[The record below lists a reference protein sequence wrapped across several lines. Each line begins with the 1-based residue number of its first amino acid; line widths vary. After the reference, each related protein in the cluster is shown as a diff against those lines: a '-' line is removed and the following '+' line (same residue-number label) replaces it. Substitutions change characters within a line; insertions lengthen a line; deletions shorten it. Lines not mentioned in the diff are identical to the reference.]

1 MKKKIALIAN
11 AWNGENLDAFIC
23 GCQAFCDE
31 EEFDLFVFTS
41 YSLTSFSHE
50 RQDAENSLYSMP
62 DYSFFD
68 AAIILGSGINKHDGF
83 GDIVARCKEAGIPV
97 VVQGFD
103 AEGLPSVTISN
114 YTGMRG
120 ICDHII
126 ENHQVKDVFFFAGDK
141 GNVDSNERLQALKD
155 SLVEHGCS
163 FNDENVLYTNW
174 DGYIV
179 NNFITALNGDKS
191 KLPDA
196 IVCANDTIAM
206 FVLTSLEM
214 NGFMAPEDVI
224 VTGFDNIKEA
234 REYSPSLSSVDQCY
248 SEQGYECVSMLF
260 DSMNNGKQ
268 AKKKVIS
275 CFISP
280 GESCGC
286 INCKNEQELR
296 RLLGHDDWNRRLF
309 NSNFQRR
316 VNELEAAI
324 TSSDEYDQVFDKVNN
339 DFLIRSGNE
348 GDNFHVYI
356 NPMFKDLA
364 YLEKREHITT
374 GEYFAPVIDAFAAR
388 TDGVASAERTLCT
401 NDLIL
406 GYKNEGKGKAYIF
419 STLLID
425 ESVVGYTVMNYLE
438 NGFRNQVYS
447 GFRSRMASILEK
459 YQHKLNMAR
468 LHRKEIDALKE
479 INHMAKEQFKQTVLA
494 LATSIDAKDKYTHGH
509 SGRVADY
516 SRKIANM
523 TGKSEEMCEQV
534 YFAALLHDVGKIG
547 VSDTILTKEGKLTND
562 EFGAIK
568 QHTGIGNSILSE
580 VSSTP
585 YLSIGAHYHHERY
598 DGKGYPEGLKGK
610 EIPDIARIIAVADA
624 YDAMTSNRSY
634 RTPLAQQKVREELVM
649 GLGRQFDPE
658 YARAMI
664 HILDM
669 DVEYRLT
676 DEAQKFA
683 GLLSDY
689 SLDEYK
695 EQCTHSMKVTDCIT
709 RISFTYESADG
720 SMPSIVVFDS
730 LDEKVYTD
738 EANQKKMDYT
748 GFCDISFTGE
758 ITADQIR
765 DYQVT
770 EYPNLNNDNMADN
783 SAVVETLKQGDHV
796 LVRIIMRDVVRECT
810 LVLRDRSQWV
820 FAAITGSKMTLSDV
834 KYSVEEAAAEPKYI
848 KRIAEE
854 ISYING
860 MPEGNLS
867 NIEIGGWREKH
878 TDGILLENKIDFTFN
893 TMSLPS
899 SRRLWH
905 CPILV
910 LYTSDDGT
918 VYGTGYR
925 EFSVLRLDGESW
937 TEDSLST
944 VDMDVSFDETFTTWN
959 DWKAANRNGL
969 TCKMHIDRAG
979 NKIFV
984 SAEEGGLHMDSV
996 TTIEEDELP
1005 KLYCALTGDQVA
1017 LTTIN
1022 VN

>member
-1 MKKKIALIAN
+1 MKKKVALIAN
-11 AWNGENLDAFIC
+11 GWNGENLDAFIC
-23 GCQAFCDE
+23 GCQAFYDE

-41 YSLTSFSHE
+41 YSLTSFAYGL
-50 RQDAENSLYSMP
+50 QDAENSLYSMP

-68 AAIILGSGINKHDGF
+68 AAIILGSGINKHDGID
-83 GDIVARCKEAGIPV
+83 DIVAKCKEAGIPV

-103 AEGLPSVTISN
+103 VEGLPSVTISN
-114 YTGMRG
+114 YTGMKG

-141 GNVDSNERLQALKD
+141 GNRDSNERLQALKD
-155 SLVEHGCS
+155 SLKAHGLQ

-174 DGYIV
+174 DGYTV
-179 NNFITALNGDKS
+179 NNYITSLNGDKS

-196 IVCANDTIAM
+196 FVCANDTIAM
-206 FVLTSLEM
+206 FALTSLET
-214 NGFMAPEDVI
+214 NGFMTPEDVI

-260 DSMNNGKQ
+260 DLMNNGKQ
-268 AKKKVIS
+268 AEKKVIS
-275 CFISP
+275 CFVSP

-286 INCKNEQELR
+286 VNCKNEQELR

-309 NSNFQRR
+309 NTNFQRR
-316 VNELEAAI
+316 VNELEAVI
-324 TSSDEYDQVFDKVNN
+324 MDCDEYDQVFDKVRS
-339 DFLIRSGNE
+339 DFLGTTGNE
-348 GDNFHVYI
+348 GNNFHIYI
-356 NPMFKDLA
+356 NPLFKELA
-364 YLEKREHITT
+364 YLEKHNQVNT
-374 GEYFAPVIDAFAAR
+374 GEYYASALDVFAAK
-388 TDGVASAERTLCT
+388 TEGEVGAEKILPTK
-401 NDLIL
+401 DLIL
-406 GYKNEGKGKAYIF
+406 GYKNEGEGKAYIF

-438 NGFRNQVYS
+438 NSFRNLIYS

-459 YQHKLNMAR
+459 YQHKLNMAL
-468 LHRKEIDALKE
+468 LHRREIDALKE
-479 INHMAKEQFKQTVLA
+479 INQMAKEQFKQTVLA

-516 SRKIANM
+516 SRKIAKM
-523 TGKSEEMCEQV
+523 TGKSEEVCEQV

-568 QHTGIGNSILSE
+568 QHTGIGNIILSE

-658 YARAMI
+658 YAKAMI

-669 DVEYRLT
+669 DVEYSLT

-689 SLDEYK
+689 TIDEYK
-695 EQCTHSMKVTDCIT
+695 TQCTHSMKVTDCIT
-709 RISFTYESADG
+709 RISFTYESEDG
-720 SMPSIVVFDS
+720 SLPSVVVFDS

-748 GFCDISFTGE
+748 GFCDISFAGE

-765 DYQVT
+765 EYQVT
-770 EYPNLNNDNMADN
+770 EYPNLNNDNMPAN
-783 SAVVETLKQGDHV
+783 GAVVETLKQSDHV
-796 LVRIIMRDVVRECT
+796 LVRVIMSDIVREFT
-810 LVLRDRSQWV
+810 LVIPDRSQWV
-820 FAAITGSKMTLSDV
+820 FTAITGSKMTLRDV
-834 KYSVEEAAAEPKYI
+834 KYSVEENAAEPGYI
-848 KRIAEE
+848 KRIADE
-854 ISYING
+854 ISYIKDK
-860 MPEGNLS
+860 PEGNLK
-867 NIEIGGWREKH
+867 NIEIGGWREQH
-878 TDGILLENKIDFTFN
+878 TDGILLEDKLDLTFD

-918 VYGTGYR
+918 VNGTGYR
-925 EFSVLRLDGESW
+925 EFSMLRLDGESW
-937 TEDSLST
+937 TEDSLTT
-944 VDMDVSFDETFTTWN
+944 VDMEAFFDETFTSWN
-959 DWKAANRNGL
+959 DWKEANRKGL
-969 TCKMHIDRAG
+969 TCKIHIDRAG
-979 NKIFV
+979 DKIFV